1 MRHILAVGFEG
12 ASDEKVDTKA
22 VKNPHLEKVL
32 TLFFQDMDGDGSG
45 DVDFEE
51 FKDWVTD
58 HHWAVEMLGSTD
70 RALLESFQLYD
81 TDGNG
86 TLNKDEFVSMMTHTN
101 ILANELSSALE
112 EKLMNFTEMVFT
124 DIDAD
129 CSGTI
134 EFNGELAVRFRLDL
148 RQYRSVCFIC

>member
-12 ASDEKVDTKA
+12 ASEGGASAAKD
-22 VKNPHLEKVL
+22 NPHLKKVL
-32 TLFFQDMDGDGSG
+32 ALFFQDMDGDGSG

-51 FKDWVTD
+51 FKDWVAH
-58 HHWAVEMLGSTD
+58 HHWAVDMLGSTD
-70 RALLESFQLYD
+70 RGLLESFQLYD

-86 TLNKDEFVSMMTHTN
+86 TLNKEEFVSMMTHTN

-112 EKLMNFTEMVFT
+112 DKLKDFTEMVFN

-129 CSGTI
+129 GSGTI
-134 EFNGELAVRFRLDL
+134 EFSGATLIISHLCPL
-148 RQYRSVCFIC
+148 LPLSRSRV